1 MNLEEYVIVDGLL
14 DLLKEQL
21 TDLRN
26 AAKTKEDNRSLNL
39 AIQKNEEIRKLVGS
53 VRFNSDGN

>member
-1 MNLEEYVIVDGLL
+1 MNLEAYVIVDGLL

-39 AIQKNEEIRKLVGS
+39 ALKKRGEIKKLVDS
-53 VRFNSDGN
+53 VGFNNDGD

>member
-1 MNLEEYVIVDGLL
+1 MNLEAYVIVDGLL
-14 DLLKEQL
+14 DLLNEQL

-39 AIQKNEEIRKLVGS
+39 ALKKRGEIKKLVDS
-53 VRFNSDGN
+53 VGFNNDGD

>member
-53 VRFNSDGN
+53 VGFNNDGN